1 VTASSEA
8 FLRAADWEAE
18 IPTLL
23 SELGAAAAVSRVYAF
38 RHHRNA
44 EGIGLWSQ
52 LVEWT
57 ADGVPPEIDNPLF
70 QNFDYQSAGFAEWAE
85 LLAAREPAYGIV
97 ARMNAGMRAVFEPQH
112 IRSAAVVPVFVQ
124 DEWWGMIGFDD
135 CETERVWNESELDAL
150 QLAADS
156 LGAAIYRQRV
166 ERDLQTNRDFL
177 SSIVHNLGQAVLVVD
192 SHGRLLFVNP
202 AYSAMTGV
210 PMERLIGRRTDEFI
224 DPETMDEFYR
234 QRAQRSQGKT
244 GIYTSR
250 ILSVDG
256 SKTDVLVTAV
266 PRLVDGQPD
275 GAYCVLTD
283 ISERRRLEE
292 HRVQM
297 TLEREQMRIMADF
310 VRDASHDF
318 RTPLSIIQTS
328 LYLLR
333 RKAES
338 AEQLERLNTVGNQ
351 ASRLSRLIDGLLTML
366 ELDKAEIALIP
377 INLNIVG
384 QNAVDRSREHA
395 HGLGLS
401 LDLTLPEE
409 PALVSGEEGYLMKA
423 VANLVDNAI
432 AFTPAGGRIKVA
444 IRAEDD
450 RIALS
455 VSDTGIGIHADEHE
469 RIFERLYKVDKAR
482 TIDSGGLGM
491 GLSITKR
498 IMELHG
504 GDVAVKSAPGEGSTF
519 TLTFARARQ
528 AAPRQRA
535 PAAVSSPIAQDV
547 KR

>member
-1 VTASSEA
+1 
-8 FLRAADWEAE
+8 
-18 IPTLL
+18 
-23 SELGAAAAVSRVYAF
+23 
-38 RHHRNA
+38 
-44 EGIGLWSQ
+44 
-52 LVEWT
+52 
-57 ADGVPPEIDNPLF
+57 
-70 QNFDYQSAGFAEWAE
+70 
-85 LLAAREPAYGIV
+85 
-97 ARMNAGMRAVFEPQH
+97 
-112 IRSAAVVPVFVQ
+112 
-124 DEWWGMIGFDD
+124 
-135 CETERVWNESELDAL
+135 
-150 QLAADS
+150 
-156 LGAAIYRQRV
+156 
-166 ERDLQTNRDFL
+166 
-177 SSIVHNLGQAVLVVD
+177 
-192 SHGRLLFVNP
+192 
-202 AYSAMTGV
+202 
-210 PMERLIGRRTDEFI
+210 
-224 DPETMDEFYR
+224 
-234 QRAQRSQGKT
+234 
-244 GIYTSR
+244 
-250 ILSVDG
+250 
-256 SKTDVLVTAV
+256 
-266 PRLVDGQPD
+266 
-275 GAYCVLTD
+275 
-283 ISERRRLEE
+283 
-292 HRVQM
+292 M

-444 IRAEDD
+444 IRAEED
-450 RIALS
+450 RIVLT
-455 VSDTGIGIHADEHE
+455 VSDTGIGIAADEHE